1 MYVLER
7 KDGKFQ
13 AVQTYKDPLS
23 EKTRKVT
30 VTIDKNTS
38 RQRNLAARLLQEK
51 ITRAIEEAGIVKT
64 KLTFGNL
71 VESYLESI
79 KGTHKASTVARNTFA
94 LHTWLTLIGKDTLI
108 EKLPELEYR
117 PRGRQAAHHAR
128 LAAHVGLHH
137 VRPGLYAG
145 RGGQKARPRREPDH
159 QGYLRPRHEG
169 GPGARPEEDQ
179 LLRGLIYTGIY

>member
-38 RQRNLAARLLQEK
+38 RQRNLAARILQEK
-51 ITRAIEEAGIVKT
+51 ISKAIEGAGLART
-64 KLTFGNL
+64 RMTFGSL
-71 VESYLESI
+71 VERYLESI

-94 LHTWLTLIGKDTLI
+94 LHTWLTLIGKDTLKFDRLLT
-108 EKLPELEYR
+108 EKGFAYELLNFPKGRERKLVHVFSVMYPMYPES
-117 PRGRQAAHHAR
+117 
-128 LAAHVGLHH
+128 
-137 VRPGLYAG
+137 
-145 RGGQKARPRREPDH
+145 REVFTKMDAFFK
-159 QGYLRPRHEG
+159 E
-169 GPGARPEEDQ
+169 A
-179 LLRGLIYTGIY
+179 